1 MGIEN
6 FDVRVFEIF
15 KHLPV
20 AFALFDTD
28 MNYITYSNQWVKDYQ
43 LNEDEDLTGRNHYEV
58 FPEIPRHW
66 RDLHQR
72 CLKGEH
78 LFNKAEKFVRADGS
92 VQYDA
97 WDIRPWYTQ
106 DKKIGGMIATTK
118 NVTSEIILSETEKK
132 LVKANN
138 ELNNAQKVAKI
149 GHWVLNMRDNTLEWS
164 DQTYK
169 IFEVDKESFEP
180 SYEAL
185 LNAIHPDDL
194 EMVNKAFMN
203 SIESH
208 EPYNV
213 EHRIKVDDD
222 KIKYV
227 VENGFAKYNEDGEPV
242 FAQGTVQDVTE
253 SKKMQRRTLRYLD
266 IIDKNIITYSTDL
279 DGIITEVSQAFCDIS
294 GYTKSELI
302 GQSNHLVRDPDFD
315 KDIYKELWETIQ
327 ENKVWKGELK
337 NRKKDGSHYWVYAT
351 IFPMYDDS
359 GKKVGYTGI
368 RQDITDKKIIEQISI
383 TDGLTGI
390 YNRRHFSEL
399 FPKMIN
405 SAKRENELL
414 SFIIMDV
421 DHFKQYNDTYG
432 HQMGDDVLAK
442 IGTTLK
448 DSLQRADDYCF
459 RLGGEEFGVVFKTD
473 SKQKAS
479 AFAEN
484 IRKNIE
490 NLKIEHKGNSAGSF
504 VTVSMG
510 LVCKDAN
517 EIDSADK
524 IYKEGDDLLY
534 RAKSQG
540 RNQTVS
546 NSDTKLLK

>member
-28 MNYITYSNQWVKDYQ
+28 MNYITYSNQWVIDYQ
-43 LNEDEDLTGRNHYEV
+43 LNEDEDLTGKNHYEV
-58 FPEIPRHW
+58 FPEIPQHW
-66 RDLHQR
+66 RELHQR

-118 NVTSEIILSETEKK
+118 NVTSEVILSETEKE
-132 LVKANN
+132 LIKANN
-138 ELNNAQKVAKI
+138 FLNNAQKVAKI
-149 GHWVLNMRDNTLEWS
+149 GHWVLNMSDNTLEWS
-164 DQTYK
+164 DQTYR

-185 LNAIHPDDL
+185 LSAIHPDDL
-194 EMVNKAFMN
+194 EKVTKAF
-203 SIESH
+203 SKSVESK

-213 EHRIKVDDD
+213 EHRIKVNDNR
-222 KIKYV
+222 IKYV
-227 VENGFAKYNEDGEPV
+227 IENGFTKYNEDGEPV

-253 SKKMQRRTLRYLD
+253 SKKMQRMTLRYLD
-266 IIDKNIITYSTDL
+266 IIDKNIIASSTDL
-279 DGIITEVSQAFCDIS
+279 DGIITEASQAFSDVS

-302 GQSNHLVRDPDFD
+302 GQNHNIIRHPDFP
-315 KDIYKELWETIQ
+315 KDVYKDLWETIKT
-327 ENKVWKGELK
+327 NKVWKGELK

-351 IFPMYDDS
+351 ISPLYDDN
-359 GKKVGYTGI
+359 GKKVGYTAI
-368 RQDITDKKIIEQISI
+368 RQNITDKKIIEEISI
-383 TDGLTGI
+383 TDGLTCI
-390 YNRRHFSEL
+390 YNRRHFSEV
-399 FPKMIN
+399 FPKVIN
-405 SAKRENELL
+405 SAKRENELI

-432 HQMGDDVLAK
+432 HQMGDDALAK
-442 IGTTLK
+442 IGRTLK
-448 DSLQRADDYCF
+448 NSLQRADDYCF

-473 SKQKAS
+473 SKQKAFT
-479 AFAEN
+479 FAES

-490 NLKIEHKGNSAGSF
+490 NLKIEHKGNSASPF

-510 LVCKDAN
+510 LVCKNAN
-517 EIDSADK
+517 EIESADK
-524 IYKEGDDLLY
+524 IYKEADDLLY

-540 RNQTVS
+540 RNQTV
-546 NSDTKLLK
+546 

>member
-28 MNYITYSNQWVKDYQ
+28 MNYITYSNQWVIDYQ
-43 LNEDEDLTGRNHYEV
+43 LNENEDLTGRNHYEV
-58 FPEIPRHW
+58 FPEIPQHW
-66 RDLHQR
+66 RELHQR

-118 NVTSEIILSETEKK
+118 NVTSEVILSETEKE
-132 LVKANN
+132 LIKANN
-138 ELNNAQKVAKI
+138 FLNNAQKVAKI
-149 GHWVLNMRDNTLEWS
+149 GHWVLNMSDNTLEWS
-164 DQTYK
+164 DQTYR

-185 LNAIHPDDL
+185 LSAIHPDDL
-194 EMVNKAFMN
+194 EKVTKAF
-203 SIESH
+203 SKSVESK

-213 EHRIKVDDD
+213 EHRIKVNDNR
-222 KIKYV
+222 IKYV
-227 VENGFAKYNEDGEPV
+227 IENGFTKYNEDGEPV

-253 SKKMQRRTLRYLD
+253 SKKMQRMSLRYLD
-266 IIDKNIITYSTDL
+266 IIDKNIIASSTDL
-279 DGIITEVSQAFCDIS
+279 DGIITEASQAFSDVS

-302 GQSNHLVRDPDFD
+302 GQNHNIIRHPDFP
-315 KDIYKELWETIQ
+315 KDVYKDLWETIKT
-327 ENKVWKGELK
+327 NKVWKGELK

-351 IFPMYDDS
+351 ISPLYDDN
-359 GKKVGYTGI
+359 GKKVGYTAI
-368 RQDITDKKIIEQISI
+368 RQNITDKKIIEEISI
-383 TDGLTGI
+383 TDGLTCI
-390 YNRRHFSEL
+390 YNRRHFSEV
-399 FPKMIN
+399 FPKVIN
-405 SAKRENELL
+405 SAKRENELI

-432 HQMGDDVLAK
+432 HQMGDDALAK
-442 IGTTLK
+442 IGRTLK
-448 DSLQRADDYCF
+448 NSLQRADDYCF

-473 SKQKAS
+473 SKQKAFT
-479 AFAEN
+479 FAES

-490 NLKIEHKGNSAGSF
+490 NLKIEHKGNSASPF

-510 LVCKDAN
+510 LVCKNAN
-517 EIDSADK
+517 EIESADQM
-524 IYKEGDDLLY
+524 YKEADDLLY

-540 RNQTVS
+540 RNQTV
-546 NSDTKLLK
+546 

>member
-28 MNYITYSNQWVKDYQ
+28 MNYITYSNQWVIDYQ
-43 LNEDEDLTGRNHYEV
+43 LNEDEDLIGKNHYEV
-58 FPEIPRHW
+58 FPEIPQHW
-66 RDLHQR
+66 RELHQR

-118 NVTSEIILSETEKK
+118 NVTSEVILSETEKE
-132 LVKANN
+132 LIKANN
-138 ELNNAQKVAKI
+138 FLNNAQKVAKI
-149 GHWVLNMRDNTLEWS
+149 GHWVLNMSDNTLEWS
-164 DQTYK
+164 DQTYR

-185 LNAIHPDDL
+185 LSAIHPDDL
-194 EMVNKAFMN
+194 EKVTKAF
-203 SIESH
+203 SKSVESK

-213 EHRIKVDDD
+213 EHRIKVNDNR
-222 KIKYV
+222 IKYV
-227 VENGFAKYNEDGEPV
+227 IENGFTKYNEDGEPV

-253 SKKMQRRTLRYLD
+253 SKKMQRMTLRYLD
-266 IIDKNIITYSTDL
+266 IIDKNIIASSTDL
-279 DGIITEVSQAFCDIS
+279 DGIITEASQAFSDVS

-302 GQSNHLVRDPDFD
+302 GQNHNIIRHPDFP
-315 KDIYKELWETIQ
+315 KDVYKDLWETIKT
-327 ENKVWKGELK
+327 NKVWKGELK

-351 IFPMYDDS
+351 ISPLYDDN
-359 GKKVGYTGI
+359 GKKVGYTAI
-368 RQDITDKKIIEQISI
+368 RQNITDKKIIEEISI
-383 TDGLTGI
+383 TDGLTCI
-390 YNRRHFSEL
+390 YNRRHFSEV
-399 FPKMIN
+399 FPKVIN
-405 SAKRENELL
+405 SAKRENELI

-432 HQMGDDVLAK
+432 HQMGDDALAK
-442 IGTTLK
+442 IGRTLK
-448 DSLQRADDYCF
+448 NSLQRADDYCF

-473 SKQKAS
+473 SKQKAFT
-479 AFAEN
+479 FAES

-490 NLKIEHKGNSAGSF
+490 NLKIEHKGNSASPF

-510 LVCKDAN
+510 LVCKNAN
-517 EIDSADK
+517 EIESADK
-524 IYKEGDDLLY
+524 IYKEADDLLY

-540 RNQTVS
+540 RNQTV
-546 NSDTKLLK
+546 